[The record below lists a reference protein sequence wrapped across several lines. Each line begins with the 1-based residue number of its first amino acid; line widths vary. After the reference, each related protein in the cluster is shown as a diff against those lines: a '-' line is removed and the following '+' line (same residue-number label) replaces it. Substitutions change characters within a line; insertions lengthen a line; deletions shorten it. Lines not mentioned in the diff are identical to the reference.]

1 MSSLLCYYTN
11 ETKKERREPP
21 MKELTKKQM
30 KELRPKQQELLSAL
44 SAAKLSAK
52 MLDTLIQKAIEI
64 KTNSPK

>member
-1 MSSLLCYYTN
+1 
-11 ETKKERREPP
+11 

-44 SAAKLSAK
+44 LAAKFPPK
-52 MLDTLIQKAIEI
+52 TLDSLIQKAIEI

>member
-1 MSSLLCYYTN
+1 M
-11 ETKKERREPP
+11 KK
-21 MKELTKKQM
+21 LTKKHM

-44 SAAKLSAK
+44 LAAKLSAK